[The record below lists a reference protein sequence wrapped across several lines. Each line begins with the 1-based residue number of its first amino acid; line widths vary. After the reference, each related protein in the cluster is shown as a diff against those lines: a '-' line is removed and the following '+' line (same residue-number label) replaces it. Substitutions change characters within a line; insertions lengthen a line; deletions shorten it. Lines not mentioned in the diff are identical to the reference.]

1 MTSLPT
7 PDDGSAA
14 SDTGLD
20 EELTA
25 PKWRHFDAEL
35 VRTSLW
41 TKLARMPALTASALS
56 WAWKANPRDLVL
68 ALAASTLAAVLGA
81 VSLASVTWVLD
92 ALLAEGPLAER
103 VRAALPAVAVV
114 AAVSAVSGSIRLV
127 SDWALARLGTQTERL
142 VELELFDLTTR
153 ARLEAFDNEDWAD
166 AMYRS
171 RDRGLYEVPHLVTA
185 CLEVL
190 SGVVALLSLAGVLA
204 VLHPLLL
211 PLLVVSVVPAGWAA
225 TRAARME
232 YDAQRR
238 LSTGRRRR
246 WILGDRMA
254 ARDSAAELR
263 SYTMRQSLLA
273 DYTALADHE
282 RDAMLGV
289 AWYQTRI
296 RALGGTIGG
305 AATALTYATLG
316 TLLVV
321 GWMPLAAVGT
331 AVLALQRAQ
340 GQMHNLLH
348 SLNRVYESGL
358 YYGDFLDFCDQAR
371 AQLPPAA
378 TAPPPA
384 QLERVHVREATF
396 TYPTGKKPALKEV
409 TVHVDAGETIALV
422 GENGSG
428 KSTLAR
434 LLGGLY
440 QPQHGSVQWNGVD
453 YVDLGPGVCERIS
466 VIIQD
471 HTRWPMTARRNVT
484 MAQDCDQ
491 ARLEEAARLSGT
503 DQVVS
508 PLVKGWDTL
517 LDSTFASG
525 VNLSGGQWQRIA
537 AGRGI
542 YRKAD
547 LLIADEPTSAL
558 DAKGEA
564 RFFTT
569 IQNYADRTGAAVV
582 LITHKM
588 ASVRMA
594 DRIYV
599 LDQGQ
604 VIEHGTHTELMAA
617 QGRYHE
623 LFTLQASAYHD
634 NPDPTVGTANEC
646 ALSAE
651 NERRPHNSSCERATG
666 LTTSDNPE
674 STLPAGDGHGDEVR
688 TPSRQDECASSP
700 DADVSAGT
708 SAHEDTDPTPT
719 PTS

>member
-1 MTSLPT
+1 MATPPT
-7 PDDGSAA
+7 PEGGSDV
-14 SDTGLD
+14 SDTGLE
-20 EELTA
+20 EELAA

-41 TKLARMPALTASALS
+41 TKLARMPALTASALG

-68 ALAASTLAAVLGA
+68 ALAASTLAAVLSA
-81 VSLASVTWVLD
+81 LSLASVTWVLD

-127 SDWALARLGTQTERL
+127 SDWALARLGTQTERI

-204 VLHPLLL
+204 VLHPVLL
-211 PLLVVSVVPAGWAA
+211 PLLMVSVIPAGWAA

-254 ARDSAAELR
+254 SRDSAAELR
-263 SYTMRQSLLA
+263 SYTMRSSLLA
-273 DYTALADHE
+273 DYTALADRE
-282 RDAMLGV
+282 RNAMLGV
-289 AWYQTRI
+289 AWQQTRV
-296 RALGGTIGG
+296 RALGGAIGG

-316 TLLVV
+316 ALLMM

-340 GQMHNLLH
+340 GQMHNLLY

-384 QLERVHVREATF
+384 RLERVQVREATF
-396 TYPTGKKPALKEV
+396 TYPTGKVPSLATV
-409 TVHVDAGETIALV
+409 SVHVDAGETIALV

-453 YVDLGPGVCERIS
+453 YVDLGSGVCERIS

-484 MAQDCDQ
+484 MAQDCVP

-508 PLVKGWDTL
+508 PLAKGWDTL

-537 AGRGI
+537 GARGF
-542 YRKAD
+542 YRDAD

-558 DAKGEA
+558 DARAEHTFFSTIHDHA
-564 RFFTT
+564 R
-569 IQNYADRTGAAVV
+569 RTGAAVV
-582 LITHKM
+582 LITHRM

-604 VIEHGTHTELMAA
+604 VIERGTHAELMAA
-617 QGRYHE
+617 RGRYHS
-623 LFTLQASAYHD
+623 LFALQADAYRD
-634 NPDPTVGTANEC
+634 SDPDPA
-646 ALSAE
+646 
-651 NERRPHNSSCERATG
+651 P
-666 LTTSDNPE
+666 
-674 STLPAGDGHGDEVR
+674 
-688 TPSRQDECASSP
+688 
-700 DADVSAGT
+700 
-708 SAHEDTDPTPT
+708 
-719 PTS
+719 